1 MSNMMC
7 AIRSGC
13 FTDYFLPPATV
24 IRIME
29 AVATTEVDT
38 RREMLTVET
47 PKLLV
52 FLAPADDE
60 AIRCVRAWGVD
71 LSNSPH
77 VEDSVE

>member
-47 PKLLV
+47 PKPLV

-71 LSNSPH
+71 LSNSPD